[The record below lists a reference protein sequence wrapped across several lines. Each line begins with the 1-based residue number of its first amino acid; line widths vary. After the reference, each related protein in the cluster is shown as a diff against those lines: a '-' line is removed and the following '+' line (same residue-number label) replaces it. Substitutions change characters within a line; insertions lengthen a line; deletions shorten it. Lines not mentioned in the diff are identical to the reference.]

1 MIDEESSRAR
11 VGRGSQT
18 TPVMAAATMII
29 VAVFV
34 PGAVPG
40 LMMVLAALAVL
51 LGGLGLAEPQV
62 ADQFPRRFPPFAL
75 IGLGVVMLAGGLAL
89 DLAL

>member
-1 MIDEESSRAR
+1 
-11 VGRGSQT
+11 
-18 TPVMAAATMII
+18 
-29 VAVFV
+29 
-34 PGAVPG
+34 
-40 LMMVLAALAVL
+40 VLAALAVL